1 MEASFKVLFTILGF
15 YTYENLSNH
24 TVTLSGQ
31 STLVQGDGTLKRL
44 THEMDLAL
52 EPEDIHIQ
60 F

>member
-24 TVTLSGQ
+24 TVPLSGQ
-31 STLVQGDGTLKRL
+31 SNLVRGDGTLKRL
-44 THEMDLAL
+44 SHEIYLAL
-52 EPEDIHIQ
+52 EDIHIQ